1 MFSRTTVYAL
11 RAVVFLAGSDGR
23 LRAAEEIARETA
35 SPPGYMAKVLKDLA
49 EAGIVASRRGP
60 KGGYQLTRPA
70 TEMTV
75 FDVFSAVDPIR
86 TIAEWP
92 IHLEERHQRMCPLHR
107 RLNEAISLVE
117 NTLRAVSIAELLTEP
132 PSPSQRPSQESDQRD
147 CPDGTGVE

>member
-1 MFSRTTVYAL
+1 MISRTTVYAL
-11 RAVVFLAGSDGR
+11 RAVVFLAGSEGR

-75 FDVFSAVDPIR
+75 FDVFCAVDPIR
-86 TIAEWP
+86 PIAECP
-92 IHLEERHQRMCPLHR
+92 LPLEERHQRMCPLHR
-107 RLNEAISLVE
+107 RLNDAVSLVE
-117 NTLRAVSIAELLTEP
+117 NTLRATSIAELLIEP
-132 PSPSQRPSQESDQRD
+132 ASPSQRPSRESDQREF
-147 CPDGTGVE
+147 PDGKRVE